1 MPTPSPN
8 QPSNSD
14 TATQS
19 LQVQHETDNE
29 RTGSMASSSP
39 SHETV
44 TIILATVIPSVFL
57 ILLAGAIYH
66 RLRRRKARFR
76 NRGITPIDDEEIES
90 WKIGRSHS
98 VDGEEKPPASPTS
111 ATSVISE
118 PKRVHHSHH
127 ASTSIGSVK
136 SSSVIV
142 YQNRISEDQA
152 STPWSPVRGKQS
164 IDIPPTPVL
173 ARAPNSRPGLTDDT
187 VRGDQA
193 YVNIKRTPSARL
205 SKNNSPRHARTKSTR
220 STRSSFGSSAKREQ
234 WYSQTPEQNSPR
246 PSADIYSKSAPSS
259 RRATISTPANHVSRQ
274 ISRDDDVPLT
284 GLSPRP
290 VILRS
295 DIGRAIG

>member
-1 MPTPSPN
+1 MSALSPN
-8 QPSNSD
+8 QSSSSD

-19 LQVQHETDNE
+19 LQPRHEADSGKTD
-29 RTGSMASSSP
+29 SMASSSS

-44 TIILATVIPSVFL
+44 TIVLATAIPSVFL
-57 ILLAGAIYH
+57 IILATVIY
-66 RLRRRKARFR
+66 RRVRRRRARFR

-90 WKIGRSHS
+90 WKIDRTNS
-98 VDGEEKPPASPTS
+98 VDDEEKPPGSPKS
-111 ATSVISE
+111 AITE
-118 PKRVHHSHH
+118 PKRVYHSHH
-127 ASTSIGSVK
+127 ASTSIGSMK

-142 YQNRISEDQA
+142 YQNRVSEEQP
-152 STPWSPVRGKQS
+152 PWSPVHGKQS
-164 IDIPPTPVL
+164 VDIPPTPVL

-187 VRGDQA
+187 VKGDQA

-205 SKNNSPRHARTKSTR
+205 SKNNSPRHARTKSAR

-259 RRATISTPANHVSRQ
+259 RRATISTPANHARRQ
-274 ISRDDDVPLT
+274 SSHDDEVPLT

-290 VILRS
+290 VVLRS

>member
-1 MPTPSPN
+1 MSTTPSSN
-8 QPSNSD
+8 QPSDSDSSTRSPQLRHEANS
-14 TATQS
+14 AK
-19 LQVQHETDNE
+19 
-29 RTGSMASSSP
+29 TGSMADSSS

-44 TIILATVIPSVFL
+44 TIVLATTIPSVFL
-57 ILLAGAIYH
+57 IILAAVIYH
-66 RLRRRKARFR
+66 RVRRRRARFR

-90 WKIGRSHS
+90 WKIDRTHS
-98 VDGEEKPPASPTS
+98 AGDEEKLPATPKS
-111 ATSVISE
+111 AIAE
-118 PKRVHHSHH
+118 PWRVHHSHH

-142 YQNRISEDQA
+142 YQNRVSEDQP
-152 STPWSPVRGKQS
+152 PWSPAHGKQS
-164 IDIPPTPVL
+164 VDAPPTPVL
-173 ARAPNSRPGLTDDT
+173 ARAPNSRPGLTDET

-193 YVNIKRTPSARL
+193 YVNVKRTPSSRL
-205 SKNNSPRHARTKSTR
+205 TKNSSPRHTRTRSTR

-259 RRATISTPANHVSRQ
+259 RRATISSPANNVARQ
-274 ISRDDDVPLT
+274 RSRDDEVPLT

-290 VILRS
+290 VVLRS